1 MTVGDVE
8 LVGVN
13 YINYSF
19 KKLTKKEGKSWDK

>member
-1 MTVGDVE
+1 MTFGEVE

-19 KKLTKKEGKSWDK
+19 KKLVKKGRKKLG